1 VKPLA
6 DHGTTARAKGRPSS
20 GIPGCSCPACR
31 AAENAYD
38 KRRRY
43 LNATGRSLMV
53 DTAPVAAH
61 LRHLFEAD
69 AGWSQLAAAT
79 GCSSSTLHAILTGRI
94 AECRRA
100 TANKILA
107 VRAGD
112 AIPHGRMVPAVG
124 SIRRLH
130 ALLAAGH
137 RCLDI
142 SAASGVEHSMISDL
156 VNERLTVVKRHVA
169 ERIDCGYRKLVNCTG
184 TSARSKNRALR
195 GGWAPP
201 GAWDDIDDPNACPE
215 WTGYCGTDRGYW
227 THRQQKLPM
236 CQRCQQA
243 HDEWMAEHEHLGK
256 FERNKRAFAARAAAS
271 TREADLAADAREIK
285 RLCGVDD
292 EQAAA
297 RLGVTRQH
305 LQQAMLRH
313 PAPADDQQLAA

>member
-1 VKPLA
+1 MKPLA
-6 DHGTTARAKGRPSS
+6 DHGTTARAKGRPTA
-20 GIPGCSCPACR
+20 GIPGCPCPPCR

-94 AECRRA
+94 TECRRA
-100 TANKILA
+100 TANKVLA
-107 VRAGD
+107 VQAGD
-112 AIPHGRMVPAVG
+112 AIPHGRMLPAIG

-130 ALLAAGH
+130 ALLAVGH

-156 VNERLTVVKRHVA
+156 VNERLTTIKRHVA
-169 ERIDCGYRKLVNCTG
+169 ERISLGYRKLSDSTG

-195 GGWAPP
+195 HAWAPP
-201 GAWDDIDDPNACPE
+201 GAWDDDTIDDPAAAPE
-215 WTGYCGTDRGYW
+215 WTGHCGTDRGW
-227 THRQQKLPM
+227 WMHRLERLPM
-236 CQRCQQA
+236 CPPCETA
-243 HDEWMAEHEHLGK
+243 HEEWKAAHQHLPRTEYMAVIG
-256 FERNKRAFAARAAAS
+256 AARGTAHS
-271 TREADLAADAREIK
+271 REAGLAHDARELM
-285 RLCGVDD
+285 RVSGLDY
-292 EQAAA
+292 EQAAE
-297 RLGVTRQH
+297 RLGVTKQH
-305 LQQAMLRH
+305 LQQAMRRH
-313 PAPADDQQLAA
+313 PELEAAA